1 MIELDL
7 RDLIIITPIRFV
19 TFLARYHKEGGIML
33 AIYRPWQR
41 VSIVSIESRRNAGFW
56 IETTECSE
64 NNENTYI
71 GPSSCAN
78 IAVV

>member
-1 MIELDL
+1 
-7 RDLIIITPIRFV
+7 
-19 TFLARYHKEGGIML
+19 ML